1 MVTSVPRI
9 RVQSV
14 PASPGVH
21 TITYHGGMSGVP
33 VNAVAAPPRPHAH
46 YQRTEDVEVQR
57 FHVRSARGE
66 IFNNPF
72 TSDQSWFSSA
82 GEYVGEGWADDS
94 HVKYD
99 RHVWTAGTCFGTPTL
114 PTIPDL
120 SSVIADAVAKASIG
134 ARGGINKSDVMSYVT
149 VGEWHKTKILH
160 KQVGTALYEFAR
172 AAYSRNA
179 GRDLLKAGSN
189 AWLTGRYAVM
199 PTVYELEGA
208 VKFLNRKF
216 AERRTSRCQQVISL
230 PSVPPVEQIIADS
243 HYWFHTIRT
252 SVVSEAYVR
261 SGILYET
268 TAFGAALGHL
278 GLTRPISSVYE
289 LTKFSWML
297 DWWIDIGSWLDA
309 IEPNGSSKTLSAWIG
324 RRVRHT
330 FTTEFIS
337 MAQIGGTAQQR
348 SRSKH
353 RSVDGYL
360 HVYVT
365 DTKVRNPWDASVPLL
380 PQFGSG
386 LNWKRSLD
394 VVSLITQKLGY
405 KRGSSV
411 SGIRF

>member
-1 MVTSVPRI
+1 MVTSVSRT
-9 RVQSV
+9 RLKTV

-21 TITYHGGMSGVP
+21 TITYHGGMSGSP
-33 VNAVAAPPRPHAH
+33 VNEVAPPARPYAH
-46 YQRTEDVEVQR
+46 YQRTEDVVIPR
-57 FHVRSARGE
+57 FRSRSGRGE

-72 TSDQSWFSSA
+72 LSDQSWFSSS
-82 GEYVGEGWADDS
+82 GTYVGEGYPDDE
-94 HVKYD
+94 HVKFD
-99 RHVWTAGTCFGTPTL
+99 RHVWTAGTAFGAARL

-120 SSVIADAVAKASIG
+120 SAVIADAVAKASIG

-149 VGEWHKTKILH
+149 VGEWHKTKVLH

-216 AERRTSRCQQVISL
+216 AERRTSRYQQVVSL
-230 PSVPPVEQIIADS
+230 PSVSPTEYVMADS
-243 HYWFHTIRT
+243 HYWFFTFRT

-261 SGILYET
+261 SGVLYET
-268 TAFGAALGHL
+268 TPFGAALGHL

-309 IEPNGSSKTLSAWIG
+309 IEPNGSSRTLSAWIG
-324 RRVRHT
+324 KRVRHT
-330 FTTEFIS
+330 FTSELVS
-337 MAQIGGTAQQR
+337 VAQIGGTAQER
-348 SRSKH
+348 SRSKT
-353 RSVDGYL
+353 RSYDGYSQ
-360 HVYVT
+360 VYVT
-365 DTKVRNPWDASVPLL
+365 DHKVRDPWDASVPLL

-394 VVSLITQKLGY
+394 VVSLVTQKLGY
-405 KRGSSV
+405 KRGPSV